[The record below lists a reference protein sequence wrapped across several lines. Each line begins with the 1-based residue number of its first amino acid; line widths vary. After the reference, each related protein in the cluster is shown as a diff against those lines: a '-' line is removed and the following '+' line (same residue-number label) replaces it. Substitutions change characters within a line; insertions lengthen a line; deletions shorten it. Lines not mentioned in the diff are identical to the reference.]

1 MQRHIPPCGRKR
13 RYMTH
18 LEDGTLQAFLDDEL
32 APGERAQVAEHLLG
46 CERCH
51 ETYESLA
58 QANAL
63 FTQSVSV
70 LDVEPPARKRAT
82 SGSSPVSTGTASFVR
97 AAALVLVL
105 AAAASAAVPG
115 SPVREWVL
123 RTVDRTSQPA
133 GPEDPAPGATAD
145 RRPSAPAGVAV
156 HPSNGSVL
164 VALNGLEAME
174 VRLETASGTLAR
186 VSVVDAER
194 EPGFRTSAG
203 RVEVRDG
210 TGGSIRVRM
219 PAGVSGAR
227 LEVDGRLYAETT
239 AGVLRIH
246 VPADT
251 VGGDIVWRVG
261 PSSD

>member
-1 MQRHIPPCGRKR
+1 
-13 RYMTH
+13 MTH
-18 LEDGTLQAFLDDEL
+18 LEDGSLQAFLDDEL
-32 APGERAQVAEHLLG
+32 PPDERARVAEHLLG

-51 ETYESLA
+51 ATYESLA

-70 LDVEPPARKRAT
+70 LDVEPPARTRAT
-82 SGSSPVSTGTASFVR
+82 GGSSDSSPVSMGTASFVR

-123 RTVDRTSQPA
+123 RTVDRTSSQPA
-133 GPEDPAPGATAD
+133 GPTDGAPGAAAD
-145 RRPSAPAGVAV
+145 RGTASPAGVAV
-156 HPSNGSVL
+156 HPADGSVL
-164 VALNGLEAME
+164 VALNGLESTE
-174 VRLETASGTLAR
+174 IRLEAASGTLAR
-186 VSVVDAER
+186 VTVVDAER
-194 EPGFRTSAG
+194 EPSFRTSAG

-210 TGGSIRVRM
+210 AGGSIRVRM

-251 VGGDIVWRVG
+251 VGGDILWRAAA
-261 PSSD
+261 SSD